1 MPDENK
7 SHFVDVGTKQ
17 KPWWPR
23 FQSLLKLL
31 LWTRGVGLSKSTQCL
46 GAVVPLAKFFSS
58 VLQFLPI
65 HSRTKY
71 VSMHFTPWLY
81 LHSPSLPMMHL
92 QCVHPHFQPVASG
105 CCRHQRPRW
114 DERPIYTL
122 IKYEL
127 KLDIAFAPL
136 IWNKAAVD
144 HGPKH
149 VVKKKMNCQI
159 EIFGFCPYK

>member
-7 SHFVDVGTKQ
+7 SHFVDAGTTQ

-31 LWTRGVGLSKSTQCL
+31 LSTKGVVLSKSTQCL

-81 LHSPSLPMMHL
+81 LHSPYLPMMHL

-114 DERPIYTL
+114 KANLYAHQIWTEVGYSFCSTNMKQSSNRSWPETCCTEEN
-122 IKYEL
+122 EL
-127 KLDIAFAPL
+127 SNWDIWVL
-136 IWNKAAVD
+136 SL
-144 HGPKH
+144 
-149 VVKKKMNCQI
+149 
-159 EIFGFCPYK
+159 